1 MVDRI
6 TVPQRYSGPTPQPC
20 EYIILHDK
28 RDFASVIKLNLLRE
42 GGYLWIVQL
51 AQWNHKNPYKREL
64 GDGQCQVE
72 M

>member
-51 AQWNHKNPYKREL
+51 AQ
-64 GDGQCQVE
+64 
-72 M
+72 